1 MTVRTR
7 RRCISAIQTAID
19 QFADNRWRL
28 NNLYYITDERGK
40 KIPFRMNSAQMELFD
55 RMHYLNIIL
64 KARQLGFTTVIQLYM
79 LDAAMFNSNVRAG
92 AIMHN
97 LADAKS
103 KFRDTI
109 KFPYDNLPEG
119 LKSANAAT
127 QDSAD
132 SLVFANN
139 SGISVGT
146 SMRGGTLQ
154 YLHVSEFGKIC
165 AKYPEKAREI
175 VTGALNTIHAGQYAW
190 IESTAEG
197 QEGRFHDMCMEA
209 MSQANRKA
217 KLTPLDFKFFFFP
230 WWEDSKYQLEDEVLL
245 TAEDEAYFER
255 LELEHAV
262 KLTDGQKAW
271 YAKKATQQAEDML
284 REFPSYPE
292 EAFHASVEGA
302 YYGRLMAKAEK
313 EGRVCE
319 LPIEDVPTETWWDL
333 GINDVMSIGWVQ
345 RVGPWLH
352 FIDYYENS
360 GEGLAHYA
368 NILTEK
374 QQEHGLKYSKH
385 LWPHDG
391 NTRIM
396 DETGRKRT
404 DVMRDLEYE
413 PEVVQRDTSVLN
425 GIEAVRG
432 VLSHC
437 RFDSVRCERL
447 VKALKSYRKEWD
459 EDRATY
465 KKTPLHNWASHPA
478 DMVRCGASKPETKR
492 RKKPSRMAPELA
504 IV

>member
-1 MTVRTR
+1 MT
-7 RRCISAIQTAID
+7 ALQTAID

-28 NNLYYITDERGK
+28 NNLYYITNEKGQ
-40 KIPFRMNSAQMELFD
+40 KIPFRMNSAQEELFD

-64 KARQLGFTTVIQLYM
+64 KARQLGFTTLIQLYM
-79 LDAAMFNSNVRAG
+79 LDACMFNSNVRAG

-97 LADAKS
+97 LTDAKS

-175 VTGALNTIHAGQYAW
+175 VTGALNTIHAEQYCW

-209 MSQANRKA
+209 MARANRKTN
-217 KLTPLDFKFFFFP
+217 LTPLDFKFFFFP
-230 WWEDSKYQLEDEVLL
+230 WWEDPKYQLDDEVLL

-255 LELEHAV
+255 LDLEHSV
-262 KLTDGQKAW
+262 RLTESQKAW
-271 YAKKATQQAEDML
+271 YVKKASLQQEDML

-319 LPIEDVPTETWWDL
+319 LPIEDVPCETWW
-333 GINDVMSIGWVQ
+333 
-345 RVGPWLH
+345 
-352 FIDYYENS
+352 
-360 GEGLAHYA
+360 
-368 NILTEK
+368 T
-374 QQEHGLKYSKH
+374 
-385 LWPHDG
+385 
-391 NTRIM
+391 
-396 DETGRKRT
+396 
-404 DVMRDLEYE
+404 
-413 PEVVQRDTSVLN
+413 
-425 GIEAVRG
+425 
-432 VLSHC
+432 
-437 RFDSVRCERL
+437 
-447 VKALKSYRKEWD
+447 
-459 EDRATY
+459 
-465 KKTPLHNWASHPA
+465 WAS
-478 DMVRCGASKPETKR
+478 M
-492 RKKPSRMAPELA
+492 M
-504 IV
+504 

>member
-1 MTVRTR
+1 MT
-7 RRCISAIQTAID
+7 ALQTAID
-19 QFADNRWRL
+19 QFSDHRWRL
-28 NNLYYITDERGK
+28 NNLYYITDERGQR
-40 KIPFRMNSAQMELFD
+40 IPFRMNSAQEQLFD
-55 RMHYLNIIL
+55 QMHYLNIIL
-64 KARQLGFTTVIQLYM
+64 KARQLGFTTLIQLYM
-79 LDAAMFNSNVRAG
+79 LDACMFNSNVRAG

-97 LADAKS
+97 LSDAKS

-175 VTGALNTIHAGQYAW
+175 VTGALNTIHSGQVAW

-197 QEGRFHDMCMEA
+197 QEGRFYDMCMKAQEIRD
-209 MSQANRKA
+209 RKTA
-217 KLTPLDFKFFFFP
+217 LTPMDFKFFFFP
-230 WWEDSKYQLEDEVLL
+230 WWEDRKYQLDDEVLL
-245 TAEDEAYFER
+245 TTDHQDYFQRLEDEQGI
-255 LELEHAV
+255 
-262 KLTDGQKAW
+262 KLSDPQKAW
-271 YAKKATQQAEDML
+271 YVKKADQQQEDMF

-292 EAFHASVEGA
+292 EAFHAAVEGA
-302 YYGRLMAKAEK
+302 YYGRLMAKAEQ

-333 GINDVMSIGWVQ
+333 GMHDVMSIGWVQ

-360 GEGLAHYA
+360 GEGLSHYA
-368 NILTEK
+368 TVLTEK
-374 QQEHGLKYSKH
+374 QKEHDLKYSRH

-391 NTRIM
+391 NTRIL
-396 DETGRKRT
+396 DETGRKRV
-404 DVMRDLEYE
+404 DVMRGLGYE
-413 PEVVQRDTSVLN
+413 PEVVERDSSVLN

-432 VLSHC
+432 ILSHC
-437 RFDSVRCERL
+437 RFDSERCGKL

-459 EDRATY
+459 EDRATF
-465 KKTPLHNWASHPA
+465 KKQPYHNWASHPA
-478 DMVRCGASKPETKR
+478 DMVRCGASKPEATR
-492 RKKPSRMAPELA
+492 RKKPKRMAPELS